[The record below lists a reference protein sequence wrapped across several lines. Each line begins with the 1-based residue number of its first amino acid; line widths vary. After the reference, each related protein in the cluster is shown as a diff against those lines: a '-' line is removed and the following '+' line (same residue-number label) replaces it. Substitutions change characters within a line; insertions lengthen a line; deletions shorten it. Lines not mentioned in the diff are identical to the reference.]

1 MPAHVQRDDNRDHHR
16 DDQRDTR
23 PGTQAVERAIA
34 ILETFAG
41 EREALGIT
49 EIARAVG
56 LNVSTAHRLVRALV
70 AAGYAEQEPSSER
83 YRLGIGIAVLGQRA
97 LEQSGYH
104 LAKPV
109 LAALA
114 DTTGESASLGICR
127 DQEVV
132 VLERAVS
139 SQPLRF
145 DHPTGAQIPLHASAM
160 GKALLAFSGR
170 RAKETVAGLR
180 GLQMFTPRTIT
191 VRAALATELQAIA
204 RKGVAVNREE
214 RYEGVSGIAAPVLGP
229 DGIAH
234 AAVGVQG
241 PSLRLTPARLQQ
253 LAPVVKHAAEE
264 ISARVRRP

>member
-1 MPAHVQRDDNRDHHR
+1 MPADDHR
-16 DDQRDTR
+16 DIR

-34 ILETFAG
+34 ILEAFSG
-41 EREALGIT
+41 ERAALGIT

-70 AAGYAEQEPSSER
+70 AAGYVEQETSSER

-104 LAKPV
+104 LAKPI

-114 DTTGESASLGICR
+114 ETTGESASLGIR
-127 DQEVV
+127 RNQEVV
-132 VLERAVS
+132 VIERAVS
-139 SQPLRF
+139 MQPLRF
-145 DHPTGAQIPLHASAM
+145 DHPTGAEIPLHASAM
-160 GKALLAFSGR
+160 GKVLMAFSGR
-170 RAKETVAGLR
+170 PAKETVAGLR

-191 VRAALATELQAIA
+191 LRATLAGELDDIA
-204 RKGVAVNREE
+204 RKRFAINREE

-241 PSLRLTPARLQQ
+241 PSLRLTPARLKQ
-253 LAPVVKHAAEE
+253 LAPVLRQAADE
-264 ISARVRRP
+264 ISARVRQP